1 MAVTIAGVVAGGSN
15 DVNGSQ
21 EEDSFGDEGSVF
33 SLPDDFPESQPE
45 DQVTVLLELTRV
57 MR

>member
-15 DVNGSQ
+15 DVNGAE
-21 EEDSFGDEGSVF
+21 EEDPFGDEGSVF

>member
-1 MAVTIAGVVAGGSN
+1 MAVTIAGVAAGGSK
-15 DVNGSQ
+15 DVNVAE
-21 EEDSFGDEGSVF
+21 EEDPFGDEGSVF